1 MPPTGPAEVRSP
13 SVVPPVPFT
22 NPRLL
27 GQPRHAVSLAIAD
40 GAGAGGGPYGQRC
53 SQWLQDRIGCA
64 AALITPSC
72 TAALELAALAIG
84 LEAGDEVVMPSFAFP
99 SLAAAVALRG
109 ARPVFVDIR
118 HDTLGLDEELIEQ
131 AITAR
136 TRAIFTLNYA
146 GVAGDV
152 DRVRAIADAH
162 GLRIVEDNAHGL
174 CATYR
179 GRPLGSFG
187 DLSTLSFHATKNVQ
201 IGEGGAL
208 LVNDRALVERIVTLQ
223 NKGTN
228 RRDFDLGLV
237 AKYEW
242 VELGSSPLIGEVPA
256 ALLWSQL
263 QEADEITAQR
273 RAICAA
279 YRHAFSGLAD
289 KGLVELPFDV
299 PGARPDGHAF
309 CVLARRPEDRPR
321 LIRALADAGIQAT
334 FHYAPLHTS
343 PAGLRHGRTHGS
355 LAVTERVAATI
366 VRLPVWPGLPEDV
379 PTRAAAAIDRTAA
392 APSPIT

>member
-1 MPPTGPAEVRSP
+1 MPPD
-13 SVVPPVPFT
+13 PVPF
-22 NPRLL
+22 NHPRLF
-27 GQPRHAVSLAIAD
+27 GRPEHAIGLAIAGGD
-40 GAGAGGGPYGQRC
+40 GAGGGPYGQRC
-53 SQWLQDRIGCA
+53 AQWLQDRVGCA
-64 AALITPSC
+64 AAVITPSC

-118 HDTLGLDEELIEQ
+118 ADTLGLDEGRIEA
-131 AITAR
+131 AITGR
-136 TRAIFTLNYA
+136 TRAICTLNYA

-162 GLRIVEDNAHGL
+162 GLRIIEDNAHGL

-187 DLSTLSFHATKNVQ
+187 DLAALSFHATKNVQ

-208 LVNDRALVERIVTLQ
+208 LVNDPSLVQRVATLQ
-223 NKGTN
+223 DKGTN
-228 RRDFDLGLV
+228 RSDFNRGLV

-242 VELGSSPLIGEVPA
+242 VELGSSPHIGEVPA

-263 QEADEITAQR
+263 GEADGITAQR
-273 RAICAA
+273 RAVCAA
-279 YRHAFSGLAD
+279 YREAFAPLAD

-299 PGARPDGHAF
+299 ADARPDGHAF
-309 CVLARRPEDRPR
+309 CLLARRPEDRPE
-321 LIRALADAGIQAT
+321 LISALADAGIQAT
-334 FHYAPLHTS
+334 FHYAPLHAS
-343 PAGLRHGRTHGS
+343 PAGRRYGRAHGALT
-355 LAVTERVAATI
+355 VTERVAATI

-379 PTRAAAAIDRTAA
+379 PARAAAAAERTLAA
-392 APSPIT
+392 SPVR

>member
-1 MPPTGPAEVRSP
+1 
-13 SVVPPVPFT
+13 VPRVPF
-22 NPRLL
+22 NRPRLF
-27 GQPRHAVSLAIAD
+27 GQPEDVVGLAIAGGD
-40 GAGAGGGPYGQRC
+40 GAGGGPYGQRC
-53 SQWLQDRIGCA
+53 AQWLQERVGCA
-64 AALITPSC
+64 AAVITPSC

-118 HDTLGLDEELIEQ
+118 QDTLGLDEARIEA

-136 TRAIFTLNYA
+136 TRAVCTLNYA

-152 DRVRAIADAH
+152 DRVSEIAGAH
-162 GLRIVEDNAHGL
+162 GLRVIEDNAHGL

-187 DLSTLSFHATKNVQ
+187 DLAALSFHATKNVQ

-208 LVNDRALVERIVTLQ
+208 LVNDPSLVQRIMTLQ
-223 NKGTN
+223 DKGTN
-228 RRDFDLGLV
+228 RNDFNRGLV

-242 VELGSSPLIGEVPA
+242 VELGSSPHIGEVPA

-263 QEADEITAQR
+263 AEADEITARR

-279 YRHAFSGLAD
+279 YRDAFAPLAD

-299 PGARPDGHAF
+299 PDVRPDGHAF
-309 CVLARRPEDRPR
+309 CLLARRPEDRPQ

-334 FHYAPLHTS
+334 FHYAPLHSS
-343 PAGLRHGRTHGS
+343 PAGRRYGRAEGS

-379 PTRAAAAIDRTAA
+379 PARAAAAVEQTAA
-392 APSPIT
+392 AGSPIR

>member
-1 MPPTGPAEVRSP
+1 MPT
-13 SVVPPVPFT
+13 VPFT
-22 NPRLL
+22 NPRLF
-27 GQPRHAVSLAIAD
+27 GHPERPVSLAIAG
-40 GAGAGGGPYGQRC
+40 GAGAGGGPYAQRC
-53 SQWLQDRIGCA
+53 AQWLQDRTGAA

-72 TAALELAALAIG
+72 TAALELAALAID
-84 LEAGDEVVMPSFAFP
+84 LRAGDEVVMPSFAFP
-99 SLAAAVALRG
+99 SLATAAALRG

-118 HDTLGLDEELIEQ
+118 QDTLGLDEEGIEP
-131 AITAR
+131 AITSR
-136 TRAIFTLNYA
+136 TRAICTLNYA

-174 CATYR
+174 CATHR
-179 GRPLGSFG
+179 ARPLGSFG

-208 LVNDRALVERIVTLQ
+208 LINDPTMLERIVTLQ

-228 RRDFDLGLV
+228 SREFHLGLV
-237 AKYEW
+237 DKYEW
-242 VELGSSPLIGEVPA
+242 VELGSSPHIGEVAA

-263 QEADEITAQR
+263 LEADAITEQR

-279 YRHAFSGLAD
+279 YRRAFAPLAD
-289 KGLVELPFDV
+289 AGLLELPLDV

-321 LIRALADAGIQAT
+321 LIGALADAGIQAT

-343 PAGLRHGRTHGS
+343 PAGLRYGRAHGS

-366 VRLPVWPGLPEDV
+366 IRLPVWPGLPADV
-379 PTRAAAAIDRTAA
+379 PARAASALDRTAVA
-392 APSPIT
+392 APRIT